1 MEILYYMFAFCKFA
15 SGSTA
20 MVLHTS
26 PVRFVPHV
34 HASILCVYMGE
45 LIISYNMHMYE
56 EHIDGK
62 PASCTWECSW
72 NHDFTRYSQVC
83 TSTLNGLWRNACSGV
98 RTLIL
103 SQYILLS
110 MYRCWRK
117 ALCAISVL
125 ITLPRS
131 S

>member
-34 HASILCVYMGE
+34 HASILCVYMDE
-45 LIISYNMHMYE
+45 LIISYYMHMYE

-62 PASCTWECSW
+62 PASCTWSA
-72 NHDFTRYSQVC
+72 HGTMISQGIPK
-83 TSTLNGLWRNACSGV
+83 SAHLR
-98 RTLIL
+98 
-103 SQYILLS
+103 
-110 MYRCWRK
+110 
-117 ALCAISVL
+117 
-125 ITLPRS
+125 
-131 S
+131 